1 MSEKT
6 NFVKVHRGSYYDSD
20 FDSDPEISGN
30 TRRSTADDDRR
41 DSDEAD
47 ASLSR
52 PSTKAKK
59 RRRKH
64 PKYSDHVEGKR
75 QRREDSFG
83 QKKQHLHN
91 ERSAELS
98 RIHRFK
104 IVSMDAYSRHKK
116 FINDYLTFYG
126 GKRAEFVRDS
136 SRDKTDL
143 DIIREHHRFLWS
155 DDDDSDGD
163 DLDVDDGDSSWEKRL
178 AKRYYDKLYKE
189 YCITDLSRYKEN
201 KVALRWRMEK
211 EVISGKGQF
220 VCGEKK
226 CPEKEGLRSWEVNF
240 GYVEHGEK
248 KNALVKVRLC
258 PDCSYKLNYRHQR
271 KEIKANKKKDR
282 RYKGDVSDAKRAD
295 KETDE
300 SAAGEGDGERRSEA
314 DSGCGSS
321 SVWEGP
327 AKVEVAKSRDQEFE
341 SYFEDMF
348 L

>member
-1 MSEKT
+1 MSEKI

-20 FDSDPEISGN
+20 FDSDPEIGGKS
-30 TRRSTADDDRR
+30 RRSAA
-41 DSDEAD
+41 DEAD

-52 PSTKAKK
+52 PSTKSKK

-64 PKYSDHVEGKR
+64 SKYSDQLEVKH
-75 QRREDSFG
+75 QRREDGFG

-98 RIHRFK
+98 RLHRFQ

-116 FINDYLTFYG
+116 FINDYLTYYG

-143 DIIREHHRFLWS
+143 DVIREHHRFLWS

-163 DLDVDDGDSSWEKRL
+163 DLDNDDGDSSWEKRL

-226 CPEKEGLRSWEVNF
+226 CSEKEGLRSWEVNF

-258 PDCSYKLNYRHQR
+258 PDCSYKLNYGHQR
-271 KEIKANKKKDR
+271 KEIKAKKKKKDR
-282 RYKGDVSDAKRAD
+282 RYKDNVLGMKRSDKA
-295 KETDE
+295 TDE
-300 SAAGEGDGERRSEA
+300 SAVGDEDEERQNEA

-321 SVWEGP
+321 MWQGP
-327 AKVEVAKSRDQEFE
+327 AKVEVAKTRDEEFE